1 MYLSNLHAS
10 ADGRNSVQDKACLDS
25 FTKLMNQL
33 IFTGLDKKPT
43 LKAPPQMD
51 HQLPLMILAG
61 SDKFNDIGRPR
72 GAVDDNIAAGL
83 QEWCEL
89 YEKMFPSKDSAT
101 ARTKSSKFLIDDQF
115 KDEGKIMQKVCGDFP
130 SSFLYKYTQHKDFFS
145 AIYS

>member
-1 MYLSNLHAS
+1 VLLFISHPFLVLVLVNYPKTQN
-10 ADGRNSVQDKACLDS
+10 
-25 FTKLMNQL
+25 TL
-33 IFTGLDKKPT
+33 ILVNF
-43 LKAPPQMD
+43 
-51 HQLPLMILAG
+51 
-61 SDKFNDIGRPR
+61 
-72 GAVDDNIAAGL
+72 